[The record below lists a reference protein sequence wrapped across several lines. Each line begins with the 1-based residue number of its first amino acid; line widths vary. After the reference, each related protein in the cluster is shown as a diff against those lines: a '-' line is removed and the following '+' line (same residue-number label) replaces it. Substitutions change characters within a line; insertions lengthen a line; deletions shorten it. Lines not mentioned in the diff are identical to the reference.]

1 MTEQTLNFV
10 VTDDFDLEYTLI
22 QEAYIGEEEVADV
35 RYINGNWQVTFFAN
49 NQQRE
54 LSWEDFSNIYRS
66 FAEFVAEQNADAQRS
81 K

>member
-1 MTEQTLNFV
+1 MAEQSLYFV

-35 RYINGNWQVTFFAN
+35 RYVNGDWQVTFFAD
-49 NQQRE
+49 NQRCE
-54 LSWEDFSNIYRS
+54 LSWEDFSNIHRS

>member
-1 MTEQTLNFV
+1 MAEQSLYFV

-22 QEAYIGEEEVADV
+22 QEAYIGEEEVADI
-35 RYINGNWQVTFFAN
+35 RYINGDWQVTFFAD
-49 NQQRE
+49 NQRCV

-66 FAEFVAEQNADAQRS
+66 FAEFVMEQNAKHQLG